1 MKEGNLRLPLG
12 RVEPNPWN
20 PNEMSRER
28 YGKLKVNIQK
38 TLEGAGK
45 VPPIIVRP
53 LDDVKRYQIIDGEHR
68 WKVFKDL
75 SEARIPVFS
84 MRVDEGTA
92 RIMTNNLNYLRGSAN
107 RDKYAKGIMRLV
119 EMGQSVQSLGELLPE
134 SPEGIEQLLG
144 EVDISV
150 KAYERL
156 SDDEGLEDDAD
167 GVYDTLDEVWAT
179 VSFRVTVEQA
189 TVIEKEVQRIMVQLK
204 GKNKRSRAVE
214 YMAVMS
220 SQSELPGDLV

>member
-1 MKEGNLRLPLG
+1 MKEGNLRLSLSK
-12 RVEPNPWN
+12 VEPNPWN

-38 TLEGAGK
+38 TLEHAGK

-53 LDDVKRYQIIDGEHR
+53 LDETQCYQIIDGEHR
-68 WKVFKDL
+68 WKAFNDL
-75 SEARIPVFS
+75 NEEKIPVFS
-84 MRVDEGTA
+84 MRVDEETA
-92 RIMTNNLNYLRGSAN
+92 RIMTNNLNYLRGTAN
-107 RDKYAKGIMRLV
+107 RDKYARGIMRLV
-119 EMGQSVQSLGELLPE
+119 EMGQSVQALGELLPE
-134 SPEGIEQLLG
+134 NTEGIEQLLG

-156 SDDEGLEDDAD
+156 TDDEGLEDEVD
-167 GVYDTLDEVWAT
+167 GVYDTLGDVWAT

-189 TVIEKEVQRIMVQLK
+189 NVIEREIQRIMGQLK
-204 GKNKRSRAVE
+204 GKNKRGRAIE

-220 SQSELPGDLV
+220 SQGELPGDLV